1 MGKCEKLLAKARRA
15 PNGLRFSEL
24 CQLAECFEFEL
35 ARMRGSHRVY
45 KRSGL
50 RAVLNF
56 QPRGKAAKHEQ
67 VKDLLKLID
76 AIERTRG

>member
-1 MGKCEKLLAKARRA
+1 
-15 PNGLRFSEL
+15 
-24 CQLAECFEFEL
+24 
-35 ARMRGSHRVY
+35 
-45 KRSGL
+45 
-50 RAVLNF
+50 LNF